1 MGVWSKFKAAILP
14 TAAAEKAPARALP
27 ARGDV
32 WVNTYSGLGTA
43 TYDPARQTSYATTFD
58 VTRHPAVIRKL
69 LRSNALCR
77 KIVEKQVLMAWGAGV
92 DYQITGGADDAS
104 TVLADEMH
112 RLQAELNIQRARTM
126 GRAFGGAL
134 LVVGVDDGLDPREPL
149 QLARIRRVLY
159 LRSVDRHDVSQVHY
173 DTSGGM
179 RDGEAMHY
187 TITNPYSGSQ
197 VVVHHTRVI
206 RFEGLEVDR
215 RTKADLG
222 GWSDSV
228 LQPVYDAVRDIDSG
242 GQSLS
247 AQLQSAVQTVYKIKG
262 LHDQIL
268 AGNREFIQDW
278 IGSVEL
284 FRSSMRAIGLDADGE
299 DITTE
304 SKALGDATQVYFAL
318 QHRVAAAASM
328 PITELFGAAP
338 GGFNTDDMSGH
349 RRFYDKITAE
359 ERYGQQGYALDH
371 LLILLA
377 HQQQVPSLQ
386 GANITVEWPS
396 LYSPTAK
403 EKAELD
409 NLQAQTAIAFL
420 DAGVLSPDEI
430 RPLAA
435 DLVGVDVTTAPAS
448 PTITDAVAVPAVD
461 DTIPDPTERL
471 QQARLAVGS
480 GLLHLPDT
488 GAVFRPLVGLPPL
501 TASDTEA
508 WFNLVKTSEGMALDL
523 PAVDDIATADLAD
536 DDDEDGQPYGDALYH
551 IKGRWVDQATKV
563 AEKKDQVLWSRTLP
577 IIARE
582 LEGLPAAEVLE
593 LTEYSHEQW
602 LAIQADFQQFMAIRD
617 PATYDKA
624 EVRRMMR
631 RRARMRADHI
641 VQRIKQ
647 AHARNDIAEAGAQF
661 FMWQTMGDDKV
672 RDAHAAIDGQL
683 YTLAD
688 GHPQFGFP
696 GDPPNCRCVAVPVP
710 APAEQAPAEQAEAA
724 RGDKSYRPPQ
734 AVRKA
739 AAKAL
744 EVRRSKPASQR
755 GMTPVGLAR
764 ARDLAAGRPISEDT
778 IRRMVAY
785 FARHEIDKK
794 GSTWPDYGKGRQAW
808 LGWGGDPG
816 RAWAEKVLREIEQAK
831 GDDQGA
837 KTPAAPDE
845 QITGSK
851 RNAPGTAS
859 GKRGGIEIAPSV
871 QKALLA
877 KATAHNE
884 KHGKDPAKATDVG
897 ALKAV
902 WRRGAGA
909 FSATHRPGMT
919 RQQWAMGRVNAFL
932 HLLRTGKPEN
942 SSYTTDNDLLPAE
955 HPRYT
960 AEENGDD

>member
-159 LRSVDRHDVSQVHY
+159 LRAVDRHDVSQVHY

-268 AGNREFIQDW
+268 AGNREFVQDW

-284 FRSSMRAIGLDADGE
+284 FRSSMRAVGLDADGE

-359 ERYGQQGYALDH
+359 ERHGQQGYALDH
-371 LLILLA
+371 LLIMLA
-377 HQQQVPSLQ
+377 HQQQVPALQ
-386 GANITVEWPS
+386 GASITVQWPS

-448 PTITDAVAVPAVD
+448 PTITDDVAV
-461 DTIPDPTERL
+461 
-471 QQARLAVGS
+471 
-480 GLLHLPDT
+480 
-488 GAVFRPLVGLPPL
+488 
-501 TASDTEA
+501 
-508 WFNLVKTSEGMALDL
+508 

-536 DDDEDGQPYGDALYH
+536 DDDDEDGQAYGDALYH

-602 LAIQADFQQFMAIRD
+602 LAIQTDFQQFMSIRD

-647 AHARNDIAEAGAQF
+647 AHARNDIAEAGDQF

-672 RDAHAAIDGQL
+672 RDSHAAINGQL
-683 YTLAD
+683 YTLAN
-688 GHPQFGFP
+688 GHPEFGFP

-710 APAEQAPAEQAEAA
+710 APAEQAPAEQAPAEQAEAA
-724 RGDKSYRPPQ
+724 RGDRSYRPPQ

-764 ARDLAAGRPISEDT
+764 ARDLAAGRPISEET

-871 QKALLA
+871 EKALMA

-932 HLLRTGKPEN
+932 HLLRTGIPEN
-942 SSYTTDNDLLPAE
+942 SSYTTDNDLLPE
-955 HPRYT
+955 DHPRHT
-960 AEENGDD
+960 AEEDGDD